1 MNYTANDLIK
11 MQEEAVRRVREM
23 QNRVNKA
30 ASYEPSEVKPN
41 ITQNQKE
48 EKKTAPKPEINS
60 SNFEFSSI
68 KQLFGGDFKINSDML
83 IIGALAYL
91 LYKQKADIKII
102 LALGY
107 ILL

>member
-1 MNYTANDLIK
+1 MNYSANDLIK

-30 ASYEPSEVKPN
+30 TSFEPSEIKPN
-41 ITQNQKE
+41 TTQNQKE
-48 EKKTAPKPEINS
+48 EKKAVPKQVSNS

-68 KQLFGGDFKINSDML
+68 KQLFGGNFKINSDML
-83 IIGALAYL
+83 IIGALVYL